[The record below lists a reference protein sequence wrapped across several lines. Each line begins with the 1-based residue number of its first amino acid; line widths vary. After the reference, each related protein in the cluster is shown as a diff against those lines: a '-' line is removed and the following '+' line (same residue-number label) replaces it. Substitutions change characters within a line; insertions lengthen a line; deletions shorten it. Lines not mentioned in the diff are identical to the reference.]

1 VRGLPRRHQAR
12 RWPIPHRR
20 QRVSSRLL
28 QILAYP
34 AIGRRH
40 EVIPPRSTGG
50 RDGSCTLLVAFK
62 LALQPDLIDTLSE
75 GRGGRRR
82 LLHPA
87 L

>member
-1 VRGLPRRHQAR
+1 MTAPPWPPNRPRG
-12 RWPIPHRR
+12 
-20 QRVSSRLL
+20 SR
-28 QILAYP
+28 
-34 AIGRRH
+34 
-40 EVIPPRSTGG
+40 TGT
-50 RDGSCTLLVAFK
+50 RTDTLWDGADPGYGETPEGVTRLRTILVAFK